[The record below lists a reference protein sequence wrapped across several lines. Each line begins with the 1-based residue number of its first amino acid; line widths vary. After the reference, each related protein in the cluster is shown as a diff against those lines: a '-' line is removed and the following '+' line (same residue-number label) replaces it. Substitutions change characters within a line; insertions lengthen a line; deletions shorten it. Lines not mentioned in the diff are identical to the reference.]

1 MEFNLNVF
9 VLQLVTFLV
18 GMWLSGKIFLPQLNK
33 WMSDRQ
39 KRIEGQLSN
48 AEKRQNEA
56 DVLKAE
62 FEKKVKDLEQQ
73 TIETLQRTRQEANK
87 MKDEIVQ
94 KTRKEAEMILAEA
107 RQVIESE
114 RQAVT
119 QDLQKEVGA
128 LAVTIAEKII
138 RGSVDTKV
146 QEKLV
151 QEGMRELGVRKN

>member
-9 VLQLVTFLV
+9 ILQLATFLV
-18 GMWLSGKIFLPQLNK
+18 GMWLSGKIFLPQSNK

-39 KRIEGQLSN
+39 KRIEDQLSS
-48 AEKRQNEA
+48 AEKRQKEA

-94 KTRKEAEMILAEA
+94 KSRKEAEMMLAEA

-114 RQAVT
+114 RLAVT
-119 QDLQKEVGA
+119 QSLQKEVGT
-128 LAVTIAEKII
+128 LAVAIAEKII
-138 RGSVDTKV
+138 RGSVDAKV

-151 QEGMRELGVRKN
+151 Q